1 LRRRIWAVII
11 SYEQRA
17 TRHEPNGK
25 QDWKNLADISKT
37 VLQTEAKEDAA
48 EAENPKLEARSS
60 RLVAGRWLWALLGA
74 TALTLI
80 YCRVAV
86 FNLGAGVIGG
96 DLDGYENMW
105 NDWWVR
111 YALLDLGRNP
121 LFFTDYLY
129 YPTGISLRYHTLNP
143 LNGLFALPLWTL
155 FGAVVSTNLKFILSI
170 ILTCFCAWLFIREVS
185 GHSLGAFAGAALFTF
200 ANDQLIGFY
209 TFGQAEKLSMWWF
222 PLYLFFIYRLMTR
235 PPLWLYLALGVA
247 TLLAMSLTDWQF
259 VLYAAMVT
267 AGWAFFGLFG
277 RRAWREKILNF
288 GKLAAVGIIWA
299 AIVAVPF
306 LLPMLREAQENP
318 WLAVGE
324 QSLYRAR
331 ALSEFFSFGTGN
343 PGWLAAIVII
353 VGLIFWWRTKPAQTQ
368 RETVFFWGIAAFL
381 AAILTLGPV
390 LIWTPLP
397 MDGTP
402 LPPGAVTAISLPYSI
417 IQKLPVLSIGRDPG
431 RYYMITLLGVGVLT
445 AFAIQGIAGW
455 LRPNWQK
462 FVPLGVGLLVAIS
475 LAGFMVEAGKA
486 KTDPFDPPPFYS
498 QLANDPDDYAIMEL
512 PLFTEKGRGENT
524 YQAYQIVHNKP
535 RLGGRYARDHKL
547 TNPNNFAKRTTLF
560 RDFFWHYQ
568 RQVIELFRPVNGIEV
583 LPPPDFG
590 EISVPLLNFYKVRYI
605 IFYKEAMQATNWQV
619 LPASEKL
626 VKQALG
632 ENVQPVYEDAKIRA
646 YRVPDAPASAKPFL
660 DIGSTGWYAAEA
672 NADSIFRWANTCNN
686 LEAEKARDYAKC
698 QNVKS
703 ELLLFNLGKERV
715 KTKMQFMLVSYKNP
729 VAVTLFI
736 NGYRVDSY
744 KIEPNGSREVTVELD
759 APPGANSLTF
769 TSDITGTPV
778 GTPEDARLLSFG
790 VSKVSLQP

>member
-1 LRRRIWAVII
+1 MLTADRRKLIAG
-11 SYEQRA
+11 S
-17 TRHEPNGK
+17 
-25 QDWKNLADISKT
+25 WKFA
-37 VLQTEAKEDAA
+37 
-48 EAENPKLEARSS
+48 ARS
-60 RLVAGRWLWALLGA
+60 WLWALAAAVG
-74 TALTLI
+74 LTLI
-80 YCRVAV
+80 YCRIAV
-86 FNLGAGVIGG
+86 FNIGVGVIGG

-155 FGAVVSTNLKFILSI
+155 LGPVVSTNLKFIVSI
-170 ILTCFCAWLFIREVS
+170 ALTCFCAWLFIREVT
-185 GHSLGAFAGAALFTF
+185 GHSLGAFAGAAIFTF

-222 PLYLFFIYRLMTR
+222 PLYLFFIYRLMAR
-235 PPLWLYLALGVA
+235 PPVWWYLLLSVV

-259 VLYAAMVT
+259 VLYAAIVT

-277 RRAWREKILNF
+277 RRAWREKLFNF
-288 GKLAAVGIIWA
+288 GKLATVGIVWA

-331 ALSEFFSFGTGN
+331 ALSDFFSIGTGN
-343 PGWLAAIVII
+343 PGWLAAIVVIA
-353 VGLIFWWRTKPAQTQ
+353 GLIFWWRTKPAQTQ
-368 RETVFFWGIAAFL
+368 RETAVFWGIAAFL

-390 LIWTPLP
+390 LILTPLP

-402 LPPGAVTAISLPYSI
+402 LPPGAVTDISLPYAI

-431 RYYMITLLGVGVLT
+431 RYYMITLLGIGVLT
-445 AFAIQGIAGW
+445 AFAIQGFTVW
-455 LRPNWQK
+455 LAAKRANWQK
-462 FVPLGVGLLVAIS
+462 FVPLGVGLLLVIS

-486 KTDPFDPPPFYS
+486 EVDPFDPPPFYS

-524 YQAYQIVHNKP
+524 YQAYQIVHHKQ

-547 TNPNNFAKRTTLF
+547 TNPNNFVKRTTLF

-568 RQVIELFRPVNGIEV
+568 RQTIELYRPANTKDV
-583 LPPPDFG
+583 LPQPNFG
-590 EISVPLLNFYKVRYI
+590 EISVPLLNYYKVRYI

-626 VKQALG
+626 VKQILG
-632 ENVQPVYEDAKIRA
+632 ETVQPVYEDAKVRA
-646 YRVPDAPASAKPFL
+646 YRVPDAPPLGKPFL
-660 DIGSTGWYAAEA
+660 DIGSAGWYGAEA
-672 NADSIFRWANTCNN
+672 NADNVFRWANTCNN
-686 LEAEKARDYAKC
+686 LEAEKTRDYDKC
-698 QNVKS
+698 QNAKP

-715 KTKMQFMLVSYKNP
+715 KTKMQFTLVSYKNP
-729 VAVTLFI
+729 ATVTLFI
-736 NGYRVDSY
+736 NGYRVDRY
-744 KIEPNGSREVTVELD
+744 KIEANSSRDITVEVD

-769 TSDITGTPV
+769 VADAPGTPV
-778 GTPEDARLLSFG
+778 GTPEDARVLSFG
-790 VSKVSLQP
+790 ISKVSLQP